1 MQLGSK
7 VLEDFDFIAMNAKFN
22 KQEVWDELLK
32 GKSTERHFMR
42 GRNLPPDCVDGATEI
57 KDAETPI
64 KVSSFMYILLSV
76 HSLDSVSIFSP
87 MYLLLLVE

>member
-1 MQLGSK
+1 MQPGSK

-64 KVSSFMYILLSV
+64 KVSSFMYI
-76 HSLDSVSIFSP
+76 P
-87 MYLLLLVE
+87 

>member
-32 GKSTERHFMR
+32 GKSTERHLMR
-42 GRNLPPDCVDGATEI
+42 GRNLPPDCVEGATEI

-64 KVSSFMYILLSV
+64 KVSSFMYIRLSV
-76 HSLDSVSIFSP
+76 HSMNSVSIFSP
-87 MYLLLLVE
+87 MYLLR